1 MEVDPHGVLVD
12 RLARNVS
19 TTTAATA
26 VDMSNILLLA
36 KSMDSLLRNTH
47 MASAQWCVDTARLQG
62 ILFRLAAEQSIAKQR
77 EIVMALQ
84 VLPLMRTVFSDKS
97 FVSLLSPKESR
108 IVVRLYEIV
117 TEVVIRRR

>member
-1 MEVDPHGVLVD
+1 
-12 RLARNVS
+12 
-19 TTTAATA
+19 
-26 VDMSNILLLA
+26 
-36 KSMDSLLRNTH
+36 